1 MSVIRMSGEL
11 CFAVHVGH
19 NASAALMRDG
29 VIVAAALEERF
40 CRTKNVVGYPKH
52 AIEYCLSTAG
62 VAGTDLTRIATTT
75 VQRSGLMIKAPTST
89 AFTVRD
95 YHEYYGDRY
104 YGPMMR
110 GADTFEYLRWLR
122 DDPKFNAAEQHFDF
136 SYLTDDVLRD
146 PAQDVALFRAE
157 TARCL
162 SAHLGVDASRIEFID
177 HHTCHAYYAY
187 FASPFRDGETIALT
201 MDSWG
206 DGRNQTVWKFADERA
221 TLLAESSE
229 NDLARIYK
237 MATLILAMRP
247 DEHEFKVMGLAPYAK
262 PSHVARARTALDD
275 LLAVDGMRVVHKNR
289 PRDLYAHLRSAWLD
303 HRFDNIGGAVQSY
316 TEGIAAQLV
325 TNIVAET
332 GVRRLVLSGGVAM
345 NVKMNKVIAELD
357 CIDELYV
364 CGSGGDESLSI
375 GGCYVMNAGARNNAP
390 LPHMYLGFDIADEM
404 PTFDPQAYA
413 DRFDVTVTADAE
425 HIAALLVQG
434 DIVAVARGRAEFG
447 ARALGNRS
455 ILANPSRRES
465 VQQINEAIK
474 NRDFWMPFALS
485 ILEERHTDYLVNPK
499 RLSSPVMSISLDARP
514 ERYREIE
521 AGTHPYDRTVRPQFV
536 SRAHAPAYHR
546 LISAF
551 ERQTGIPALLNT
563 SFNLH
568 GEPIVDTIADAV
580 RTFELSGLDHLWIQ
594 DSVLLSK
601 RR

>member
-1 MSVIRMSGEL
+1 MSDSLI
-11 CFAVHVGH
+11 FAVHVGH

-52 AIEYCLSTAG
+52 AIEWCLKKAG
-62 VAGTDLTRIATTT
+62 VTGADLTRIATTT
-75 VQRSGLMIKAPTST
+75 VDRSGLMIKAPTST
-89 AFTVRD
+89 AFSLRD

-104 YGPMMR
+104 YGRMAR
-110 GADTFEYLRWLR
+110 GEDTLDYLRWLR
-122 DDPKFNAAEQHFDF
+122 DDPKFNAGPQHFDF
-136 SYLTDDVLRD
+136 SYLTDEVLRD
-146 PAQDVALFRAE
+146 PAKDVTLFRAE

-162 SAHLGVDASRIEFID
+162 AAHLGVPVERIEFLD

-187 FASPFRDGETIALT
+187 FGSPYRGGETIALT

-206 DGRNQTVWKFADERA
+206 DGRNQTVWKFSDDRG
-221 TLLAESSE
+221 TILAESTQ

-262 PSHVARARTALDD
+262 ESHVARARKAIED
-275 LLAVDGMRVVHKNR
+275 LLMVDGMRIVHKNR
-289 PRDLYAHLRSAWLD
+289 PRDLYTYLRAAWLD

-316 TEGIAAQLV
+316 TEQLAAELV
-325 TNIVAET
+325 SNIVRET
-332 GVRRLVLSGGVAM
+332 GVRRIVLSGGVAM
-345 NVKMNKVIAELD
+345 NVKMNKVIAELPEVD
-357 CIDELYV
+357 ALYV

-375 GGCYVMNAGARNNAP
+375 GGCYLMNAEARTNVP
-390 LPHMYLGFDIADEM
+390 LQHMYLGFDIADEM
-404 PTFDPQAYA
+404 SSFDATQYA
-413 DRFDVTVTADAE
+413 DRFDVTQTSDASV
-425 HIAALLVQG
+425 IAALLVKG
-434 DIVAVARGRAEFG
+434 DIVAVSRGRAEFG

-455 ILANPSRRES
+455 ILANPSKRES

-485 ILEERHTDYLVNPK
+485 ILEERHAEYLVNPK
-499 RLSSPVMSISLDARP
+499 QLSSPVMSISLDAHTD
-514 ERYREIE
+514 RYREIE

-536 SRAHAPAYHR
+536 SREHTPAYHR

-551 ERQTGIPALLNT
+551 EALTGTPALLNT

-568 GEPIVDTIADAV
+568 GEPIVDTIADAI
-580 RTFELSGLDHLWIQ
+580 RTFELSGLDHLWI
-594 DSVLLSK
+594 DDTVLLSK
-601 RR
+601 KR